1 MFEQDEKESSSGE
14 AIPQA
19 ITSGLWLYN
28 HHDLQVKKFLTHT
41 LLYNL
46 QNYITF
52 IIFTLCSEIIFS
64 DFNHSDHGDNEQC
77 CSEFWNL
84 YNQQLRQFIE

>member
-1 MFEQDEKESSSGE
+1 MFEQDEKETSSGE

-46 QNYITF
+46 QT
-52 IIFTLCSEIIFS
+52 
-64 DFNHSDHGDNEQC
+64 
-77 CSEFWNL
+77 
-84 YNQQLRQFIE
+84 

>member
-1 MFEQDEKESSSGE
+1 MSSVSPLSPNVSIVSIIAAFTFLNLWQKSSIQLHSKVLPFPFEMFDQDKKESSPGE

-28 HHDLQVKKFLTHT
+28 HHDLQVKNFLTHT

-46 QNYITF
+46 QI
-52 IIFTLCSEIIFS
+52 
-64 DFNHSDHGDNEQC
+64 
-77 CSEFWNL
+77 
-84 YNQQLRQFIE
+84 

>member
-1 MFEQDEKESSSGE
+1 MYKQDKKETGE

-46 QNYITF
+46 Q
-52 IIFTLCSEIIFS
+52 LQHLS
-64 DFNHSDHGDNEQC
+64 DLH
-77 CSEFWNL
+77 
-84 YNQQLRQFIE
+84 RAAIK

>member
-1 MFEQDEKESSSGE
+1 MFEQDEKETSSGE

-28 HHDLQVKKFLTHT
+28 HHDLQVKKFLTRT

-46 QNYITF
+46 QI
-52 IIFTLCSEIIFS
+52 
-64 DFNHSDHGDNEQC
+64 
-77 CSEFWNL
+77 
-84 YNQQLRQFIE
+84 